1 MIFNF
6 VINYSKYLYYFVYT
20 PFSKMH
26 KFYNKLFPKDHKSKK
41 VNREEKERIDRI
53 EKDSYFA
60 YPSNDKYNGPT

>member
-6 VINYSKYLYYFVYT
+6 VINYSKHLYYFVYT

-53 EKDSYFA
+53 
-60 YPSNDKYNGPT
+60 